1 MAQVGR
7 PPAYKTPEELQD
19 AIDNYLKEAKP
30 PTVSG
35 LAYELGFESRQ
46 SFYDYEQKPE
56 FTYTIR
62 KARLFME
69 AHYEGKLQ
77 GNNPTGSIFWLKNA
91 GWKDKQE
98 VEQSGGTSITV
109 KWDQSLIPSSH
120 TESPPQ
126 E

>member
-1 MAQVGR
+1 MPAGR
-7 PPAYKTPEELQD
+7 PPAYKTAEELQD
-19 AIDNYLKEAKP
+19 AIDNYLKTAKP

-46 SFYDYEQKPE
+46 SFYDYEQKSE

-69 AHYEGKLQ
+69 SHYEGKLQ

-109 KWDQSLIPSSH
+109 KWDQSLIPNSH
-120 TESPPQ
+120 TELPPQ